1 MARGRK
7 PIDKEPI
14 SETISI
20 RLSKSEMKRLEN
32 IAKKLDLPK
41 TRFMRN
47 VLLAGLDD
55 AEMLDKIGALKGAQK
70 LIDFKE
76 RLLNPEKYKS
86 LQTSC

>member
-20 RLSKSEMKRLEN
+20 RLSKSEMERFEEL
-32 IAKKLDLPK
+32 AKKLDLPK

-47 VLLAGLDD
+47 ILLSALEE
-55 AEMLDKIGALKGAQK
+55 AEALDKIGALKGAK
-70 LIDFKE
+70 KIIDFKE
-76 RLLNPEKYKS
+76 RFFNPEKYKT
-86 LQTSC
+86 LQTI